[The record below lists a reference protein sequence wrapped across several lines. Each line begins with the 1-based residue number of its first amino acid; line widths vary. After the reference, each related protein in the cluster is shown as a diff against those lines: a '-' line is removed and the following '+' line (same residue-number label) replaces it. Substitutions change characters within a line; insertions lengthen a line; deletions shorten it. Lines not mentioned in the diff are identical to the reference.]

1 MKKLAMIAL
10 TASFMFT
17 TAAMAQMSDL
27 KKIKDNKVVKQ
38 TEAKVELS
46 AKTRAEKLQKDL
58 KLTNEQTTK
67 VTNLFTKQDASMAKL
82 KSEKKVGSEGYKT
95 KLVEIQKSGDTEL
108 ESIIGKDKYQQYQA
122 NMAAEKKQMT
132 DKANSKIKDVKPNL
146 NLK

>member
-1 MKKLAMIAL
+1 MIAL

-17 TAAMAQMSDL
+17 TAAMAQMPDL
-27 KKIKDNKVVKQ
+27 NKVKDNKVVKQ

-67 VTNLFTKQDASMAKL
+67 VTNLFTKQDASMVKL
-82 KSEKKVGSEGYKT
+82 KSDTKVGSEGYKT

>member
-1 MKKLAMIAL
+1 MIAL

>member
-1 MKKLAMIAL
+1 MIAL

-67 VTNLFTKQDASMAKL
+67 VTNLFTKQDASMVKL
-82 KSEKKVGSEGYKT
+82 KSDTKVGSEGYKT
-95 KLVEIQKSGDTEL
+95 KLVAIQKSGDTEL
-108 ESIIGKDKYQQYQA
+108 ESIIGKDKFKQYQA

>member
-1 MKKLAMIAL
+1 MIAL

-108 ESIIGKDKYQQYQA
+108 ESIIGKDKFKQYQA